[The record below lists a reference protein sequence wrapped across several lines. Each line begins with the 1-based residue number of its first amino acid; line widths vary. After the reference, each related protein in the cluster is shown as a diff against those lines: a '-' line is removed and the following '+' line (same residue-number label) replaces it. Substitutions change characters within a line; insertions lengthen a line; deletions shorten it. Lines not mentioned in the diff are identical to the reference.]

1 MTPEAEKPEKKD
13 VKKEAEEILKKI
25 EKRKE
30 PKAPAKQQK
39 AESKPSKK
47 EKQIAAAPAAKE
59 KGAMDPFGT
68 LRFVLMTE
76 KAVQMIEAQNKLVFI
91 VNRRSDK
98 EEIKRAIEQA
108 FQSSV
113 KRVNTMIDESGRKKA
128 FVKFRE
134 PGQAGEI
141 AIRLGII

>member
-1 MTPEAEKPEKKD
+1 MTPENEKKKD
-13 VKKEAEEILKKI
+13 LKTEAKEIIKKI

-30 PKAPAKQQK
+30 PKAPRQQT
-39 AESKPSKK
+39 EQKPSKK
-47 EKQIAAAPAAKE
+47 EKQKPVEPVQE
-59 KGAMDPFGT
+59 KNLIDPFGT

-76 KAVQMIEAQNKLVFI
+76 KAVQMIETQNKLVFI

-98 EEIKRAIEQA
+98 KEIKQAIEQA
-108 FQSSV
+108 FQSNV
-113 KRVNTMIDESGRKKA
+113 KHVNTMIDQSGRKKA
-128 FVKFRE
+128 FVKFKE

>member
-1 MTPEAEKPEKKD
+1 MTPATEKSEKKD

-30 PKAPAKQQK
+30 PKAPVKQQK
-39 AESKPSKK
+39 ESRPSKK
-47 EKQIAAAPAAKE
+47 EKQKPVESTQQE
-59 KGAMDPFGT
+59 KNLIDPFGT

-76 KAVQMIEAQNKLVFI
+76 KAVQMIETQNKLVFI

-98 EEIKRAIEQA
+98 KEIKQAIEQA

-113 KRVNTMIDESGRKKA
+113 KHVNTMIDESGRKKA
-128 FVKFRE
+128 FVKFKE

>member
-1 MTPEAEKPEKKD
+1 MTPAADIGKTKD
-13 VKKEAEEILKKI
+13 VKKEAEAILKKI

-30 PKAPAKQQK
+30 PKAPPKRQK
-39 AESKPSKK
+39 EPRPPKK
-47 EKQIAAAPAAKE
+47 EKQITAAPSAEE
-59 KGAMDPFGT
+59 KNAMDPFGT

-98 EEIKRAIEQA
+98 KEIKQAIEQA

-113 KRVNTMIDESGRKKA
+113 KHVNTMIDESGRKKA

>member
-1 MTPEAEKPEKKD
+1 MTPAAEKPEKKD

-30 PKAPAKQQK
+30 PKAPVKRQK
-39 AESKPSKK
+39 EPRPPKK
-47 EKQIAAAPAAKE
+47 EKQKPVEAVQE
-59 KGAMDPFGT
+59 KNLIDPFGT

-91 VNRRSDK
+91 VDRRSDK
-98 EEIKRAIEQA
+98 KEIKQAIEQA

>member
-13 VKKEAEEILKKI
+13 VKKEAEEILRKI

-91 VNRRSDK
+91 VRRNSTKDG
-98 EEIKRAIEQA
+98 IKNAAESA
-108 FQSSV
+108 FKSPIKDVQ
-113 KRVNTMIDESGRKKA
+113 TLIDQKSRKKA
-128 FVKFRE
+128 FIKFAKE
-134 PGQAGEI
+134 GDAGEI